1 MYADIVKILRFVLIV
16 LKDNDETA
24 FKASGV
30 YDIYRQFNRVVI
42 NADRILGKLKWKLEH
57 INSDTSFGSV
67 EKKWLFFNNQIIRD
81 YEDAKHEL
89 LIMFGALES
98 EDANPKYAEVFLNNF
113 CSLSLN
119 GKTNEYSTVAHIDD
133 NFQLISYR
141 FKFIENAKK
150 VKRYRHFD
158 ELFKKIQFDL
168 STENKREMFIE
179 ETTQQIDEILLLLNE
194 YEIIMARNYTINDLF
209 IQYKRQRLWGISIDI
224 FR

>member
-1 MYADIVKILRFVLIV
+1 MHTDIIKILKFVLIV
-16 LKDNDETA
+16 LQENDKTA
-24 FKASGV
+24 FKGSDV
-30 YDIYRQFNRVVI
+30 YDIYRQFYRVVI
-42 NADRILGKLKWKLEH
+42 NVDRILGKLKWKLEH

-67 EKKWLFFNNQIIRD
+67 ENKWLYFNNQIIRD

-89 LIMFGALES
+89 LIMFGVLES

-113 CSLSLN
+113 CSKSLN
-119 GKTNEYSTVAHIDD
+119 GKTNKYSTVAHIDEK
-133 NFQLISYR
+133 FQLISYR

-150 VKRYRHFD
+150 VNRYRYFD

-168 STENKREMFIE
+168 STENKRETFIE

-209 IQYKRQRLWGISIDI
+209 TKYVRPRSWGIS
-224 FR
+224 FRVS